1 MNPFRNSDADHEE
14 PRLPVTW
21 DLADPAM
28 RRRAAWK
35 VELEDHAFL
44 RRFWTNLS
52 EVAPGVW
59 RANHPGHA
67 QLARYKAM
75 GIRTI
80 LNLRGKARSPRFLF
94 EAESC
99 ASIGLA
105 LESVGLRARKA
116 PDRKEVLA
124 LFDAFRRIEKPFL
137 MHCKSGADRAGFAA
151 ALYLLAEQGATVAQ
165 ARRQLH
171 WCFLHFRHGETG
183 ILDHI
188 LDLFEQDHRQ
198 TGIGVEDWFRHR
210 YDPAAVEAGYRR

>member
-14 PRLPVTW
+14 PKVRKTW
-21 DLADPAM
+21 DLSDPAT
-28 RRRAAWK
+28 RRREAWRL
-35 VELEDHAFL
+35 EIEDHAFL
-44 RRFWTNLS
+44 RRLWTNLS

-59 RANHPGHA
+59 RANHPSHS

-80 LNLRGKARSPRFLF
+80 LNLRGASRNPRYIF
-94 EAESC
+94 EEESC
-99 ASIGLA
+99 ARIGLA

-151 ALYLLAEQGATVAQ
+151 ALYLLAERGATADE

-171 WCFLHFRHGETG
+171 WRFLHFRHGETG

-188 LDLFEQDHRQ
+188 LDLFEQAQRDS
-198 TGIGVEDWFRHR
+198 GIGVEDWFRHH
-210 YDPAAVEAGYRR
+210 YDPATAEAGYR